1 MRARASRFRLAW
13 GAALVA
19 VCASL
24 GCSGDADFSDAV
36 GEITT
41 LPAEEY
47 QAEILELDRLAFEP
61 TAMDDARR
69 AKLGARF
76 EALARRVK
84 AAGDTRF
91 LTLESLELRQLAAA
105 SKRMPAEQ
113 IQNQW
118 MRIRNNLFDDRAWF
132 ARSAADLDD
141 VAAYVPTPSP
151 AVPTEAPAIA
161 VDESEPTRRVTAGPP
176 PAPELEGLW
185 TIVEI
190 TSNGKA
196 NPDQELFG
204 ATLEIRGDRFRL
216 DRGRG
221 HVQEYPFIV
230 LRDAA
235 GSAIYLQNDPGA
247 RGENGWVLYEVS
259 NGVLR
264 MALYDGLGK
273 RPSGFTAPEGTE
285 PELIVLRLERKK
297 S

>member
-1 MRARASRFRLAW
+1 MMRRYANFLVA
-13 GAALVA
+13 AALCGLSLVA
-19 VCASL
+19 
-24 GCSGDADFSDAV
+24 CSGDADFSDAM

-47 QAEILELDRLAFEP
+47 QTEIMELDRLVFEP

-69 AKLGARF
+69 AKLEARF

-91 LTLESLELRQLAAA
+91 LKLESLELRRLAAV
-105 SKRMPAEQ
+105 SERMPAEQ
-113 IQNQW
+113 IQTQW

-132 ARSAADLDD
+132 ARSAADLDAI
-141 VAAYVPTPSP
+141 AAYVPTPSP

-161 VDESEPTRRVTAGPP
+161 VEETPRPADTGPP
-176 PAPELEGLW
+176 PAPELEGHW

-190 TSNGKA
+190 TSNGKP

-273 RPSGFTAPEGTE
+273 RPTGFTAPEGTE
-285 PELIVLRLERKK
+285 PELIVLRLERKQ
-297 S
+297 